1 MYYSFKQC
9 QELFG
14 FTRHDY
20 SKFYALAKKYNVSTD
35 CIIHHLPQYIDEIKH
50 NNSDE
55 PLISK
60 KQYRKFTDNLD
71 RATIKRLYD
80 LYNKPIY
87 INNKE
92 YAIRQCLDKYNISI
106 ATFIYN
112 FKINYNVDVI
122 SLIYKLVPNCTDTI
136 TYENVREKDVN
147 AMKNNNTKQ
156 QKKVTYD
163 RIKNITNSS
172 PWTAYEEYLVLSHI
186 VSDEEISKLI
196 GRSKHS
202 IRAKRIRLLAKL
214 KNNVNA

>member
-1 MYYSFKQC
+1 MYYSFKKC

-14 FTRHDY
+14 FTKHDY
-20 SKFYALAKKYNVSTD
+20 SKFYALAKKYNVSMNY
-35 CIIHHLPQYIDEIKH
+35 IIHHLPQYIDEIKH

-92 YAIRQCLDKYNISI
+92 YAIRQCLDKY
-106 ATFIYN
+106 
-112 FKINYNVDVI
+112 
-122 SLIYKLVPNCTDTI
+122 
-136 TYENVREKDVN
+136 
-147 AMKNNNTKQ
+147 NTKQ

>member
-20 SKFYALAKKYNVSTD
+20 SKVYTLAKKYNVSID
-35 CIIHHLPQYIDEIKH
+35 YIIHHLPQYIDEIKR

-55 PLISK
+55 PSINK
-60 KQYRKFTDNLD
+60 KQYRKFTDSLD
-71 RATIKRLYD
+71 KITIRKLYD
-80 LYNKPIY
+80 LYNKHIY

-122 SLIYKLVPNCTDTI
+122 SLIYKLVPNCTDII
-136 TYENVREKDVN
+136 TYENVREKDVK

-196 GRSKHS
+196 GRSKPS

>member
-1 MYYSFKQC
+1 MS
-9 QELFG
+9 
-14 FTRHDY
+14 
-20 SKFYALAKKYNVSTD
+20 
-35 CIIHHLPQYIDEIKH
+35 QYIDEIKR

-55 PLISK
+55 PSINK
-60 KQYRKFTDNLD
+60 KQYRKFTDSLD
-71 RATIKRLYD
+71 KITIRKLYD
-80 LYNKPIY
+80 LYNKHIY
-87 INNKE
+87 VNNKE
-92 YAIRQCLDKYNISI
+92 YTIRQCLDKYNISI

-112 FKINYNVDVI
+112 FKSSYNADVI
-122 SLIYKLVPNCTDTI
+122 SLIYKLVPNCTDII
-136 TYENVREKDVN
+136 TYENVREKDVKT
-147 AMKNNNTKQ
+147 MKNSNTKQ